1 MRTLES
7 NKQYV
12 IDTTKPWHVAWW
24 AAELGVSAD
33 ELRAAVDLVGNRA
46 RMVALHLR
54 MIRETPRRRRTR
66 SSRDAEQTTEV

>member
-1 MRTLES
+1 MGTLES

-12 IDTTKPWHVAWW
+12 IDTTKPWHVEWW

-33 ELRAAVDLVGNRA
+33 EVRAAVDIVGNRA

-54 MIRETPRRRRTR
+54 MIRAAPRRRRTR
-66 SSRDAEQTTEV
+66 SSTHTERAVEV